1 MPAVLERCVAHLEGE
16 GYPSSRAWAICTKKT
31 GWKKAKGGG
40 WVKGKKKHPGEKKG
54 GKK

>member
-1 MPAVLERCVAHLEGE
+1 MPAVLERCVTHLKGE

-40 WVKGKKKHPGEKKG
+40 WTKGKKKHHKG
-54 GKK
+54 GKRGN